1 MYSTADHSANNVS
14 SKPKPQPHDH
24 SEKTTADP
32 SQAAGSKE
40 EAKTYEYKGGGP
52 VKLSPGVT
60 QFERRLASPLQ
71 GLMNAYRAAFSK
83 FAKEPLVPRWK
94 TLALVDSKE
103 AWLGRI
109 VYRRGTL
116 TDWECEIHIP
126 EEHAEKLLE
135 TWRRIWYD
143 QLRQQVNQTT
153 VEQEAFDSAARL
165 TAHNYAEAKRLSR
178 FLTKAI
184 PEYNEGKDDGLD
196 HWIARFRYEFPWP
209 VKFVHVPQDAEERTH
224 FTGLRSREE
233 LMEQMAAQEQEAAFT
248 VDSASGG
255 VGAMIDVVSQVKR
268 THSDARPSY
277 YPFGSQVEL
286 EGAVEEAKI
295 AHINNDSHPLSEEH
309 RIALANILHETM
321 APSTDRDQFLKVSEG
336 QPFRLT
342 ALQYLAQAMQD
353 KEAQLPLILDEGVPT
368 GAFGALPS
376 SGQWPPTQGS
386 LDFAEEF
393 SPASLEHCR
402 GNWFLAESNPALLQE
417 LVEEEGSA
425 LQALE
430 ESLARAWVNQT
441 GHHQRLSWLEGI
453 IQSLRAMNTFSAS
466 ILQQLAGVTR
476 EQLDGALPPAQAT
489 VGPPELPF
497 APVPDLGD
505 ACPAN
510 PSPASASADNWG
522 FVGFTGDFEGFTD
535 DLAVP
540 VSEVEVQQQTHEFPP
555 SPPVGFN
562 PNHFEAHLAS
572 LCEPDEQA
580 PSLSLLGSGDEN
592 TAWYEDVRAM
602 SESHFSLVPS
612 ASKRDFG
619 EEVRPGRIARA
630 VGDERSRTAVA
641 SPALPW
647 ERGVFRAIFG
657 DDGLT
662 NPFDNLVLKMPGP
675 LVPAHVPPAE
685 PKIPEPPIP
694 SADIASRAFKSFK
707 DVHPSDE
714 RDMVM
719 DRAVCKLQHIIC
731 RTDVDDIVLA
741 FLLLVGRVQ
750 LVRAEGNIEEARG
763 EVARTIL
770 NFNGRLESVE
780 DSLEE
785 GLENQA
791 GLLRKSDFV
800 MKTFSSFMFK
810 GATLE
815 ERHTK
820 VRLAL
825 GGKAPRTLQ
834 KRYGQSA
841 KLVSWAELES
851 VKAFP
856 IDGQIAEEFLRHLV
870 SSSGR
875 HSVLTG
881 AVECFA
887 FLHHV
892 LGVDMELNA
901 CSNPIVQGILRKA
914 RLERPAKKQARAL
927 LASEVLALEAL
938 LADECRPLID
948 RFCAG
953 AFLFALYGRARLG
966 DLRVLDCFITDLLED
981 SASGCGYLEVLSL
994 SHKCRSTSNS
1004 QGMRMHIVVPAKGI
1018 GPRCWGKDFISV
1030 ARELGRDLT
1039 SIASGEP
1046 LLYMPDAHGNFSN
1059 VPADTDRFAAW
1070 VQDLLSTVPAY
1081 SGDKISGHSAKAT
1094 PLSWMGKAGTD
1105 FDTQTLLG
1113 HHVLVGRSSALTYAR
1128 DTQAAPVRK
1137 FEALIGDVR
1146 RGVFL
1151 PDSTRSGRFAPEE
1164 PADSDPPLDGVLFSA
1179 RDMSSAFPTPD
1190 EGGPEPVFAFPPS
1203 PPPQLD
1209 DSLTPFPMP
1218 GFLDQ
1223 AGQDPEGEAD
1233 ADWLGERDWYAEAA
1247 AEEQA
1252 QQQEDEPDLETGAE
1266 GCDAEPGGS
1275 ESSSSSES
1283 STSESVD
1290 ERVQASGERAGELEH
1305 RKLNEQ
1311 LGDAMNQGVTSRSCK
1326 GTAWCLFVAW
1336 DDFPAWQEC
1345 KNRCMG
1351 KMLFAL
1357 RDVRI
1362 DRERL
1367 DATCGIPRSA
1377 ACVIATAE
1385 LGARLVWC
1393 GRLLQILAMAT
1404 LLKSEAA
1411 FDERARE
1418 CGLPDE
1424 ELGRLKT
1431 AGIKTISLLAFSTSA
1446 PGVQPSEEQ
1455 LRSLLRPLAPES
1467 VSVGVVAAIRH
1478 LMFECQT
1485 LCLAHVKASVEGNEK
1500 RIELAP
1506 AERTTRILQ
1515 QKAKMKGLTLVGQ
1528 LECSYASYDYVG
1540 AMIEKDSPMYLEPHR
1555 FDTRAAEVARERPG
1569 KELIL
1574 DHNRISV
1581 RDKAD
1586 KYKCAIQDPL
1596 ALSQALQR
1604 RALASDL
1611 MGACTYEAMHAWHS
1625 FLLDRMQQQA
1635 PPGWSRPSIEQ
1646 VLRTDRAG
1654 WVRMSEQVKSLRRDS
1669 SGNLPLDDALGK
1681 LTSDPHVLFHLLP
1694 LKSSE
1699 VKPDKPDKPPKL
1711 PHGDPDKKR
1720 KPNSPNKQDSG
1731 NKVQKA
1737 ELPDE
1742 LKNITGLR
1750 MATEAGEKFCWP
1762 FNCKKGCKF
1771 AKADFSGQPVVFPP
1785 AAPMTSAAK
1794 RVKVC
1799 QTGEALEASLDALIS
1814 HNHCA
1819 KRLTCKFMDSVLPLE
1834 PASSPPAETIH
1845 PAEVYAGQIL
1855 KLARAPARSEVLHL
1869 FNLLPKDKP
1878 TRGEGTGCAF
1888 ACGMYCQGP
1897 LLGLRANTKRFP
1909 LACSVLASFVKAISP
1924 DFQFS
1929 TINIFFNVKTSPHV
1943 DANNAPMPNLVAGLS
1958 NFQDGQVL
1966 VESSGGPRVIETSS
1980 GKLPAVAL
1988 EVANTHAIFDAYR
2001 LRHATAA
2008 WQGDRVVLVA
2018 FSVRNACMLSP
2029 CDLSTLQEQGFAPNL
2044 DAVCS
2049 TDTPPVVVPPISSKC
2064 LPAGAEQRLQGH
2076 SLQSMLFLQI
2086 FCGAGHL
2093 AAAVKRKGIGQCLG
2107 VASRVTGA
2115 TRCPVLPLDLKN
2127 EEQHELLWDV
2137 LNRGNVCGVHISP
2150 PASDA
2155 QLCELS
2161 ARILKWCHGR
2171 GILVSVENPAAS
2183 SAWQGPLGKTCLALG
2198 LLKTSLHQC
2207 MFGDPCAKHS
2217 TFFHNYPELR
2227 RLGIACDDSHSHAPW
2242 QSGALHVY
2250 PPDLC
2255 DGFARALLERLKA
2268 FGCAPSTVTD
2278 VSMHRAAQVAAA
2290 KQPKGKRIPP
2300 IVPPV
2305 AGTVVLRG
2313 PGAVMPP
2320 TGVLKSFTPLSS
2332 ELVVLPPMHG
2342 LPAGSK
2348 CLRSV
2353 LFGGGADLPSIREM
2367 TFSVPKS
2374 CEDFVQQACFAEH
2387 PKHLYSG
2394 IPDVLAKCVSKC
2406 ASESYESLGRERTAS
2421 LRRWVARA
2429 KELSEQV
2436 DPDPPVG
2443 HCAEVLKG
2451 KDLRLFKEMLDESGH
2466 VDSGLPSQVKR
2477 GFDIMGP
2484 LPASGAMPKKNTFA
2498 TLTPKE
2504 VRDNASS
2511 INKAI
2516 LGACRSSKDKQVA
2529 EEVFALTCDEKERG
2543 WLDGPHD
2550 FPLPDGA
2557 VLTRRF
2563 GIRQTSTQADG
2574 SVLDK
2579 TRPIDD
2585 YTESQVNLTNASV
2598 ETISPHGVDTIV
2610 AGICRRITS
2619 RPEQA
2624 EPEELVACTVDL
2636 RKAYKQLPVSLESLN
2651 DCRLLFAD
2659 NQVFGRRARQVFS
2672 VLSKACSCKKNVK
2685 ITGELLHALLFFRDH
2700 IVNGEPRRVSACKRE
2715 KLTLFTDASF
2725 GSEGSGLGGILYDS
2739 AAKPLKWFAEWI
2751 DPCDLVPFGSDA
2763 KEGLIYELEIFAAVQ
2778 GVVDLLKG
2786 KSNIDL
2792 VLFVDNESALS
2803 CLISGRAEGIAACIL
2818 QKLVCFEEEND
2829 INIWC
2834 EWVPSQSN
2842 PADGP
2847 SRPLGVGSLCN
2858 LNRPCETNTSTL
2870 GLALRASR
2878 PLTGRWM
2885 DPAAEPAAE
2894 PDSEADST
2902 VSTVSAISRH
2912 LADLQRDHWALQEQF
2927 RAAQQD
2933 TQVLSD
2939 RCEYLEGRI
2948 RVLESFE
2955 NRIRALESA
2964 RDYTNHRVV
2973 WLERIVQRARAASL
2987 AHYARWRASVGLDP
3001 AVFPLDEAEA
3011 YLYVC
3016 FLRSEGA
3023 PRSRAP
3029 RFREAINFAGAM
3041 LGADVS
3047 DASSSAR
3054 IQGAANPQVQ
3064 AVVVRKKVP
3073 LTVAQVRALEE
3084 FVLNSDNDLAAVLAG
3099 YALYCLHGRLRW
3111 SDAQHTEAEP
3121 TLDVHEGKGFLNAQL
3136 YHHKTANRG
3145 SLARHRLLPVS
3156 CISPGLA
3163 EGSWAEAWLERRRR
3177 LGLKASR
3184 GVPMMPRP
3192 LCTGGFD
3199 SLPLDPSL
3207 GALWLR
3213 EVLKECQPLDLDVK
3227 WGDIATHSLK
3237 ATLLSYMAK
3246 AGAPEN
3252 LRAIAGYHL
3261 RSANSSTLEYSR
3273 DTLAPALHFLE
3284 CMFLTITSG
3293 LFAPDATRAGRWTQ
3307 GVRSVDDAI
3316 RFLLGKPAPSQAA
3329 GPGPA
3334 EAAGADEAVQSD
3346 PESPAESI
3354 GSAGEAEEAGVSIF
3368 ALGSDLQVSDD
3379 ARRSVRCFQHKL
3391 SGVIHAARDD
3401 QPPDEGEMTV
3411 FRCGRFANRNYEL
3424 LDEVPTIML
3433 HKCSS
3438 CWGAKDLRQ

>member
-1 MYSTADHSANNVS
+1 
-14 SKPKPQPHDH
+14 
-24 SEKTTADP
+24 
-32 SQAAGSKE
+32 
-40 EAKTYEYKGGGP
+40 
-52 VKLSPGVT
+52 
-60 QFERRLASPLQ
+60 
-71 GLMNAYRAAFSK
+71 
-83 FAKEPLVPRWK
+83 
-94 TLALVDSKE
+94 
-103 AWLGRI
+103 
-109 VYRRGTL
+109 
-116 TDWECEIHIP
+116 
-126 EEHAEKLLE
+126 
-135 TWRRIWYD
+135 
-143 QLRQQVNQTT
+143 
-153 VEQEAFDSAARL
+153 
-165 TAHNYAEAKRLSR
+165 
-178 FLTKAI
+178 
-184 PEYNEGKDDGLD
+184 
-196 HWIARFRYEFPWP
+196 
-209 VKFVHVPQDAEERTH
+209 
-224 FTGLRSREE
+224 
-233 LMEQMAAQEQEAAFT
+233 
-248 VDSASGG
+248 
-255 VGAMIDVVSQVKR
+255 
-268 THSDARPSY
+268 
-277 YPFGSQVEL
+277 
-286 EGAVEEAKI
+286 
-295 AHINNDSHPLSEEH
+295 
-309 RIALANILHETM
+309 
-321 APSTDRDQFLKVSEG
+321 
-336 QPFRLT
+336 
-342 ALQYLAQAMQD
+342 
-353 KEAQLPLILDEGVPT
+353 
-368 GAFGALPS
+368 
-376 SGQWPPTQGS
+376 
-386 LDFAEEF
+386 
-393 SPASLEHCR
+393 
-402 GNWFLAESNPALLQE
+402 
-417 LVEEEGSA
+417 
-425 LQALE
+425 
-430 ESLARAWVNQT
+430 
-441 GHHQRLSWLEGI
+441 
-453 IQSLRAMNTFSAS
+453 
-466 ILQQLAGVTR
+466 
-476 EQLDGALPPAQAT
+476 
-489 VGPPELPF
+489 
-497 APVPDLGD
+497 
-505 ACPAN
+505 
-510 PSPASASADNWG
+510 
-522 FVGFTGDFEGFTD
+522 
-535 DLAVP
+535 
-540 VSEVEVQQQTHEFPP
+540 
-555 SPPVGFN
+555 
-562 PNHFEAHLAS
+562 
-572 LCEPDEQA
+572 
-580 PSLSLLGSGDEN
+580 
-592 TAWYEDVRAM
+592 
-602 SESHFSLVPS
+602 
-612 ASKRDFG
+612 
-619 EEVRPGRIARA
+619 
-630 VGDERSRTAVA
+630 
-641 SPALPW
+641 
-647 ERGVFRAIFG
+647 
-657 DDGLT
+657 
-662 NPFDNLVLKMPGP
+662 
-675 LVPAHVPPAE
+675 
-685 PKIPEPPIP
+685 
-694 SADIASRAFKSFK
+694 
-707 DVHPSDE
+707 
-714 RDMVM
+714 
-719 DRAVCKLQHIIC
+719 
-731 RTDVDDIVLA
+731 
-741 FLLLVGRVQ
+741 
-750 LVRAEGNIEEARG
+750 
-763 EVARTIL
+763 
-770 NFNGRLESVE
+770 
-780 DSLEE
+780 
-785 GLENQA
+785 
-791 GLLRKSDFV
+791 
-800 MKTFSSFMFK
+800 
-810 GATLE
+810 
-815 ERHTK
+815 
-820 VRLAL
+820 
-825 GGKAPRTLQ
+825 
-834 KRYGQSA
+834 
-841 KLVSWAELES
+841 
-851 VKAFP
+851 
-856 IDGQIAEEFLRHLV
+856 
-870 SSSGR
+870 
-875 HSVLTG
+875 
-881 AVECFA
+881 
-887 FLHHV
+887 
-892 LGVDMELNA
+892 
-901 CSNPIVQGILRKA
+901 
-914 RLERPAKKQARAL
+914 
-927 LASEVLALEAL
+927 
-938 LADECRPLID
+938 
-948 RFCAG
+948 
-953 AFLFALYGRARLG
+953 
-966 DLRVLDCFITDLLED
+966 
-981 SASGCGYLEVLSL
+981 
-994 SHKCRSTSNS
+994 
-1004 QGMRMHIVVPAKGI
+1004 
-1018 GPRCWGKDFISV
+1018 
-1030 ARELGRDLT
+1030 
-1039 SIASGEP
+1039 
-1046 LLYMPDAHGNFSN
+1046 
-1059 VPADTDRFAAW
+1059 
-1070 VQDLLSTVPAY
+1070 
-1081 SGDKISGHSAKAT
+1081 
-1094 PLSWMGKAGTD
+1094 
-1105 FDTQTLLG
+1105 
-1113 HHVLVGRSSALTYAR
+1113 
-1128 DTQAAPVRK
+1128 
-1137 FEALIGDVR
+1137 
-1146 RGVFL
+1146 
-1151 PDSTRSGRFAPEE
+1151 
-1164 PADSDPPLDGVLFSA
+1164 
-1179 RDMSSAFPTPD
+1179 
-1190 EGGPEPVFAFPPS
+1190 
-1203 PPPQLD
+1203 
-1209 DSLTPFPMP
+1209 
-1218 GFLDQ
+1218 
-1223 AGQDPEGEAD
+1223 
-1233 ADWLGERDWYAEAA
+1233 
-1247 AEEQA
+1247 
-1252 QQQEDEPDLETGAE
+1252 
-1266 GCDAEPGGS
+1266 
-1275 ESSSSSES
+1275 
-1283 STSESVD
+1283 
-1290 ERVQASGERAGELEH
+1290 
-1305 RKLNEQ
+1305 
-1311 LGDAMNQGVTSRSCK
+1311 
-1326 GTAWCLFVAW
+1326 
-1336 DDFPAWQEC
+1336 
-1345 KNRCMG
+1345 
-1351 KMLFAL
+1351 
-1357 RDVRI
+1357 
-1362 DRERL
+1362 
-1367 DATCGIPRSA
+1367 
-1377 ACVIATAE
+1377 
-1385 LGARLVWC
+1385 
-1393 GRLLQILAMAT
+1393 MAT

-1455 LRSLLRPLAPES
+1455 LRSLLRPLDPES

-1581 RDKAD
+1581 RDRAD
-1586 KYKCAIQDPL
+1586 KHKCAIQDPL

-1742 LKNITGLR
+1742 LKNIAGLR

-1771 AKADFSGQPVVFPP
+1771 AKAGKSCRRGIHACMRCQPVVDPP
-1785 AAPMTSAAK
+1785 AAPTPSAAK

-1799 QTGEALEASLDALIS
+1799 QTGEALEASLDSACDPNPLPAGALHSNQQDALIS

-1878 TRGEGTGCAF
+1878 SRGEGTGCAF

-1924 DFQFS
+1924 DFHFS

-2018 FSVRNACMLSP
+2018 FSVRNASMLSP
-2029 CDLSTLQEQGFAPNL
+2029 DDLSTLREQGFAPNL

-2049 TDTPPVVVPPISSKC
+2049 TDTPPVVAPPISSKC
-2064 LPAGAEQRLQGH
+2064 LPAGAEHRLQGH

-2093 AAAVKRKGIGQCLG
+2093 AAAVKRKGVGQCLG
-2107 VASRVTGA
+2107 IASRVTGA

-2127 EEQHELLWDV
+2127 EEQHELLWDA

-2155 QLCELS
+2155 PLCELS

-2198 LLKTSLHQC
+2198 FLKTSLHQC

-2268 FGCAPSTVTD
+2268 FGCVPSTVTD

-2342 LPAGSK
+2342 LPAGGK

-2484 LPASGAMPKKNTFA
+2484 LPASGAMPRKNTFA

-2651 DCRLLFAD
+2651 DCFLCVHNPECNQPSIYRTRVLPFGARAAVNGFCRCSLALFWIGVVLLQLHWSCYFDDFFLVAAQSEAEHVHLIQRGFFDLLGWSTSSEKDSGFNCLARVLGVSISFADVRAGLVVVSNTEHRIRDLSNLLDLLVSRGSASSHELTVLRGRLLFAD

-2847 SRPLGVGSLCN
+2847 SRKDYSNLDSSLRVR
-2858 LNRPCETNTSTL
+2858 LT
-2870 GLALRASR
+2870 ALT
-2878 PLTGRWM
+2878 P
-2885 DPAAEPAAE
+2885 
-2894 PDSEADST
+2894 
-2902 VSTVSAISRH
+2902 
-2912 LADLQRDHWALQEQF
+2912 
-2927 RAAQQD
+2927 
-2933 TQVLSD
+2933 
-2939 RCEYLEGRI
+2939 
-2948 RVLESFE
+2948 
-2955 NRIRALESA
+2955 
-2964 RDYTNHRVV
+2964 
-2973 WLERIVQRARAASL
+2973 
-2987 AHYARWRASVGLDP
+2987 
-3001 AVFPLDEAEA
+3001 
-3011 YLYVC
+3011 
-3016 FLRSEGA
+3016 
-3023 PRSRAP
+3023 
-3029 RFREAINFAGAM
+3029 
-3041 LGADVS
+3041 
-3047 DASSSAR
+3047 
-3054 IQGAANPQVQ
+3054 
-3064 AVVVRKKVP
+3064 
-3073 LTVAQVRALEE
+3073 
-3084 FVLNSDNDLAAVLAG
+3084 
-3099 YALYCLHGRLRW
+3099 
-3111 SDAQHTEAEP
+3111 
-3121 TLDVHEGKGFLNAQL
+3121 
-3136 YHHKTANRG
+3136 
-3145 SLARHRLLPVS
+3145 
-3156 CISPGLA
+3156 
-3163 EGSWAEAWLERRRR
+3163 
-3177 LGLKASR
+3177 
-3184 GVPMMPRP
+3184 
-3192 LCTGGFD
+3192 
-3199 SLPLDPSL
+3199 
-3207 GALWLR
+3207 
-3213 EVLKECQPLDLDVK
+3213 
-3227 WGDIATHSLK
+3227 
-3237 ATLLSYMAK
+3237 
-3246 AGAPEN
+3246 
-3252 LRAIAGYHL
+3252 
-3261 RSANSSTLEYSR
+3261 
-3273 DTLAPALHFLE
+3273 
-3284 CMFLTITSG
+3284 
-3293 LFAPDATRAGRWTQ
+3293 
-3307 GVRSVDDAI
+3307 
-3316 RFLLGKPAPSQAA
+3316 
-3329 GPGPA
+3329 
-3334 EAAGADEAVQSD
+3334 
-3346 PESPAESI
+3346 
-3354 GSAGEAEEAGVSIF
+3354 
-3368 ALGSDLQVSDD
+3368 
-3379 ARRSVRCFQHKL
+3379 
-3391 SGVIHAARDD
+3391 
-3401 QPPDEGEMTV
+3401 
-3411 FRCGRFANRNYEL
+3411 
-3424 LDEVPTIML
+3424 
-3433 HKCSS
+3433 
-3438 CWGAKDLRQ
+3438 